1 MKARLR
7 KSGNV
12 VMALGEVLVGI
23 LLMINPLGFTM
34 GIIIGM
40 GALLVATGGVLVI
53 AYFKAEPERAALEQ
67 NLTKGLCALLAGV
80 FCIFRSGWFLAAME
94 LLVMFY
100 GVVILFTGIAKVQ
113 WAVDAIRMK
122 RDKWQ
127 FRACG
132 AAVTLVVAA
141 VVLMNPFKTTAILWT
156 FTGISLIIEAV
167 LDLLTLVFAGKGSE
181 KSGMD

>member
-1 MKARLR
+1 MRARLR
-7 KSGNV
+7 KSGSV

-23 LLMINPLGFTM
+23 LLMVNPLGFTM
-34 GIIIGM
+34 GIIIGV
-40 GALLVATGGVLVI
+40 GALLLIMGGVFVV
-53 AYFKAEPERAALEQ
+53 AYFKAEPGQAAVEQ

-80 FCIFRSGWFLAAME
+80 FCIFRSGWFLTALEM
-94 LLVMFY
+94 LVVFY
-100 GVVILFTGIAKVQ
+100 GIVILLTGIAKVQ
-113 WAVDAIRMK
+113 WAVDAFRMR

-132 AAVTLVVAA
+132 AAITLIVAA

-167 LDLLTLVFAGKGSE
+167 LDLLTLVFVGKKSE
-181 KSGMD
+181 QS